1 MKVFR
6 IKLNLSF
13 KSRKVLMIFF
23 EDLELSNIE
32 RKHSGRGEELEEMFF
47 PNGSE
52 RRRHQKYKSHVETK
66 KV

>member
-1 MKVFR
+1 
-6 IKLNLSF
+6 
-13 KSRKVLMIFF
+13 MIFL

-52 RRRHQKYKSHVETK
+52 RRRHQKYKSHVDK
-66 KV
+66 KSLDTVSRIF